1 MNHVPCV
8 AITRNAITAVM
19 GINTQNL
26 RGNISAHAHQTT
38 GQLIDNLKGL
48 AL

>member
-1 MNHVPCV
+1 MDDIAGV
-8 AITRNAITAVM
+8 AITRNTITAVM